1 MKSKKKLV
9 HIIIG
14 WILVTAL
21 AILLFPSQELAQK
34 AEIPHLGQLSSRTII
49 APLTFEV
56 PKPPQEFE
64 QEKEKATERIQA
76 VFEYNADETKRALDD
91 LKQSLLKL
99 KITYYFTIFLRKKQE
114 NRCFF

>member
-1 MKSKKKLV
+1 MKSKKKLM

-14 WILVTAL
+14 WVLVTAL

-56 PKPPQEFE
+56 PKPQQEFE
-64 QEKEKATERIQA
+64 QEKEKAAERGKMFSTENTVKA
-76 VFEYNADETKRALDD
+76 VEDM
-91 LKQSLLKL
+91 LLNL
-99 KITYYFTIFLRKKQE
+99 
-114 NRCFF
+114 